1 MLFQMQKQH
10 LKLNNL
16 NYAYVILI
24 IIMTE
29 NLEII
34 ENIYKMNKLIM
45 LICILSIK
53 QIKKLYKIIESLYL
67 KNNKKELIINTKI
80 NLKILKIL
88 IFNNIKYD

>member
-1 MLFQMQKQH
+1 
-10 LKLNNL
+10 
-16 NYAYVILI
+16 VILI

-53 QIKKLYKIIESLYL
+53 
-67 KNNKKELIINTKI
+67 
-80 NLKILKIL
+80 
-88 IFNNIKYD
+88 